1 LGHLIVGE
9 IELVHELLVGRSLF
23 QSVEVHTVQVLN
35 DGLLEREPI
44 VNVVLQEHRNE
55 LELRD
60 GGGPPATFAGDELI
74 FVRLPFDGTHD
85 DRLKDAELGDRRC
98 ERLETVVVEG
108 FPRLKLIWSYRGH
121 GNSPKRVGGRGLDR
135 LFIGGGGALRDE
147 GAQAFT

>member
-9 IELVHELLVGRSLF
+9 IELVHQLLVGRSLF
-23 QSVEVHTVQVLN
+23 QSVEVHTVQVLD

-44 VNVVLQEHRNE
+44 VDIVLQEHRNE

-85 DRLKDAELGDRRC
+85 DRLEDAELGDRRG
-98 ERLETVVVEG
+98 ERLKAVVVESL
-108 FPRLKLIWSYRGH
+108 PRLKLIGSYRGH
-121 GNSPKRVGGRGLDR
+121 RNSPKRVGGRGLDR
-135 LFIGGGGALRDE
+135 LFVGGGGALRDE
-147 GAQAFT
+147 SAQAFT